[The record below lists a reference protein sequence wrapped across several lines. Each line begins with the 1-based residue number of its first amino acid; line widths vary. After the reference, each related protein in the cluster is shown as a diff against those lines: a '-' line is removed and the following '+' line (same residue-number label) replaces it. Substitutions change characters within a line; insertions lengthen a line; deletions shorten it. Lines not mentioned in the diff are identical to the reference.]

1 MVRPGSIVGGDPSI
15 GNRMTNARAE
25 TLAEKPSLKHLFGS
39 RRCLISANG
48 FYECRREGKHKVPM
62 RVIRKD
68 RKPLLLAGLWDM
80 WRDPEGEELY
90 TFSIITTDANSL
102 LHPIHNRMPVIMDE
116 MAGAQL
122 LDPVFA
128 TAKTLEILLQPFPC
142 ELMEAY
148 EVSLLVN
155 DPRHDS
161 PACIEPS
168 GWPPSQAR
176 LI

>member
-1 MVRPGSIVGGDPSI
+1 VA
-15 GNRMTNARAE
+15 ARGKAQ
-25 TLAEKPSLKHLFGS
+25 
-39 RRCLISANG
+39 SA
-48 FYECRREGKHKVPM
+48 M

-68 RKPLLLAGLWDM
+68 RKPLLLAGLWDI

-90 TFSIITTDANSL
+90 TFTIITTEANSL
-102 LHPIHNRMPVIMDE
+102 IRPIHNRMPVIMDDL
-116 MAGAQL
+116 AATQW
-122 LDPVFA
+122 LDPVF
-128 TAKTLEILLQPFPC
+128 TTPKTLEILLQPFPS

-148 EVSLLVN
+148 EVSPLVN
-155 DPRHDS
+155 DPRNDS